1 VADHDHNLLSSRTAR
16 CARAINK
23 QNYSGGDRL
32 RYCRCTIFIGSFTL
46 NTAVAIAE
54 EEGMTQNDLAEAIE
68 SFVDKSMV
76 EARVDTHE
84 ASYTLLATT
93 RAYAFEKLIHS
104 GEHDAIAA
112 RHAYFLSDRRRED
125 DCLLHGQARALRKY
139 RAKATNRISG
149 IIRDSKALRDRIMPR
164 RAIALRAVSSEFVS

>member
-1 VADHDHNLLSSRTAR
+1 
-16 CARAINK
+16 
-23 QNYSGGDRL
+23 
-32 RYCRCTIFIGSFTL
+32 L

-68 SFVDKSMV
+68 SLVDKSMV

-112 RHAYFLSDRRRED
+112 RHAYVLSVAYSPLRRSNMLGGLGCQQRVGFG
-125 DCLLHGQARALRKY
+125 LLAAGPVEECVQQ
-139 RAKATNRISG
+139 NG
-149 IIRDSKALRDRIMPR
+149 RD
-164 RAIALRAVSSEFVS
+164 